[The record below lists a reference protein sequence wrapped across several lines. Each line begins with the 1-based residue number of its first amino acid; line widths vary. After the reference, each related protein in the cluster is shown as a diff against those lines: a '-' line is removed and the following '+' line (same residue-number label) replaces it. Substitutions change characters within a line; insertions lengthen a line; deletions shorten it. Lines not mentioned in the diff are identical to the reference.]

1 MTEWITV
8 HKLDAAGREV
18 WSYPTPLLAR
28 GPTWVRLEASF
39 DLHEA
44 AFPGLVLQRGDRMI
58 ETFYAD
64 RYYNV
69 FGVYDGEG
77 GTLKVWY
84 CNITRPAR
92 LEARQVFAEDL
103 ALDLLVYPGGGD
115 LVLDE
120 DEFDALDL
128 SPPEQSLARHAL
140 DELRDLAARRQGPF
154 AEPPNDS
161 APA

>member
-1 MTEWITV
+1 MTEAIIV

-18 WSYPTPLLAR
+18 WSYPTRLLAR

-69 FGVYDGEG
+69 FAVYDGAG
-77 GTLKVWY
+77 GPLKGWY
-84 CNITRPAR
+84 CNIARPAR
-92 LEARQVFAEDL
+92 LEAQQVSAEDL
-103 ALDLLVYPGGGD
+103 ALDLLVYSEGGD

-120 DEFDALDL
+120 DEFAALGL
-128 SPPEQSLARHAL
+128 SPAERSLARRAL
-140 DELRDLAARRQGPF
+140 DELRDMAARRQGPF
-154 AEPPNDS
+154 AESPNDS